1 MCHDF
6 SGKAIGKIVPAL
18 LWVLT
23 KQDEDEDEDEW
34 TPLMSSATCLSL
46 LAQCVRD
53 AIINPIVPFVE
64 SNINNGDW
72 RYRAAAVMAFGSIMD
87 GPPTNFLAPLVDQ
100 VRIMMMMMMTALIT
114 HSLIIGTSYPY
125 DYDAR
130 SCGQCQRCGGVDPW
144 ACV

>member
-18 LWVLT
+18 LWALT

-34 TPLMSSATCLSL
+34 TPSMSSATCLSL

-53 AIINPIVPFVE
+53 AIISPIVPFVE
-64 SNINNGDW
+64 SNIGHSDW
-72 RYRAAAVMAFGSIMD
+72 RNRAAAVMAFGSIMD
-87 GPPTNFLAPLVDQ
+87 GPQIDFLTPLVDQ
-100 VRIMMMMMMTALIT
+100 VRVMTIMTALIT

-130 SCGQCQRCGGVDPW
+130 YCGQCQRCSGVDPW

>member
-6 SGKAIGKIVPAL
+6 SGKAIDKIVPAL

-34 TPLMSSATCLSL
+34 TPPVSSATCLSL

-53 AIINPIVPFVE
+53 AIIGPVVPFVE
-64 SNINNGDW
+64 SNIGNGDW
-72 RYRAAAVMAFGSIMD
+72 RNRAAAVMAFGSVMD
-87 GPPTNFLAPLVDQ
+87 GPRTDVLTPLVDR
-100 VRIMMMMMMTALIT
+100 VRTGDDNGRPVNS
-114 HSLIIGTSYPY
+114 HSLIGTSYPH

-130 SCGQCQRCGGVDPW
+130 SCGQCQKFCGVDAW
-144 ACV
+144 AGL